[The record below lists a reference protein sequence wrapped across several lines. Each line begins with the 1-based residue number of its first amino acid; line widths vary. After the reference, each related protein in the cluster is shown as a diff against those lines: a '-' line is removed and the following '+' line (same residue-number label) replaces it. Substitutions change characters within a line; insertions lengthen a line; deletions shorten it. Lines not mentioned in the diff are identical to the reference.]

1 MEVELRDSVETRGLT
16 SAGYRWVAVITILS
30 VLHHADHLLRG
41 FTGWPFEG
49 SFNPFSGSLFVYPV
63 IALGVYLSVR
73 GAVGPGFWSALAGGA
88 MVFLLIVHVG
98 PAAGDSLA
106 DIPRHYDSALAGA
119 LAVAILLALV
129 LSLLAHCVYESRRLL
144 RATRRW

>member
-1 MEVELRDSVETRGLT
+1 MRRSNETVGLT
-16 SAGYRWVAVITILS
+16 SAGYRLVAVITTLS
-30 VLHHADHLLRG
+30 VLHHVDHLLRG
-41 FTGWPFEG
+41 VTGWPIEG

-63 IALGVYLSVR
+63 IALGVYLSAR
-73 GAVGPGFWSALAGGA
+73 GVVGPGFWSALAGGA
-88 MVFLLIVHVG
+88 MVFLLVVHVG

-129 LSLLAHCVYESRRLL
+129 LSLLAHFVYESRRLL
-144 RATRRW
+144 LRATRGA